1 LSVTVGPAEV
11 RLRERLIA
19 GDDDALAE
27 AYDSWGGLVY
37 SLAVRLTADHA
48 AAEDITQDV
57 FVRLWERP
65 EAFDPQRGTLRTWL
79 CMSARSRAV
88 DWIRRREARNRYQA
102 AAAAQPHDHAAV
114 DEMMLWQTEAKVVRE
129 AVHALPETQREAL
142 VLAYYHG
149 HTYREVASRLAI
161 PEGTAK
167 SRLRAA
173 LHALAD
179 HLAAEGILER

>member
-1 LSVTVGPAEV
+1 VPATPGDA
-11 RLRERLIA
+11 RLHERLVA

-27 AYDSWGGLVY
+27 AYDNWSALVY

-48 AAEDITQDV
+48 AAQDITQDV

-65 EAFDPQRGTLRTWL
+65 EVYDPARGTLRTWL
-79 CMSARSRAV
+79 CMTARSRAV
-88 DWIRRREARNRYQA
+88 DWIRRREARARYQA
-102 AAAAQPHDHAAV
+102 AAADQPHDYAPV
-114 DEMMLWQTEAKVVRE
+114 DETVVWQTEAKAVRE
-129 AVHALPETQREAL
+129 AVQALPATQREAL
-142 VLAYYHG
+142 MLAYYHG
-149 HTYREVASRLAI
+149 HTYREVATRLAI

-173 LHALAD
+173 LHSLAD

>member
-1 LSVTVGPAEV
+1 VPAGPTDV
-11 RLRERLIA
+11 RLHERLLT

-27 AYDSWGGLVY
+27 AYDCWGALVY

-65 EAFDPQRGTLRTWL
+65 EAYDPQRGTLRTWL
-79 CMSARSRAV
+79 CMTARGRAV
-88 DWIRRREARNRYQA
+88 DWIRRREARTRYQA
-102 AAAAQPHDHAAV
+102 AAAAQTLDDAAV
-114 DEMMLWQTEAKVVRE
+114 DEMVMWQTEAKAVRQ
-129 AVHALPETQREAL
+129 AVQALPAMQREAL
-142 VLAYYHG
+142 LLAYYHG
-149 HTYREVASRLAI
+149 HTYREVASQLSI

-173 LHALAD
+173 LHSLAD
-179 HLAAEGILER
+179 RLASEGILER